1 MVELQHRTADV
12 ERDSK
17 STAGSVPSSTHCI
30 LEVTGGIHLDHKQ
43 HAVAALLEDAFEIAE
58 VFGSYLP
65 NSRTVPLD

>member
-1 MVELQHRTADV
+1 MLKETQKVQPA
-12 ERDSK
+12 
-17 STAGSVPSSTHCI
+17 VPSSTHCI